1 MNLLTNTNSKIK
13 KTAKLNGVR
22 LYEFNLPAV
31 YSCPY
36 ADICK
41 EICYADKGTFKYPN
55 VQAKYNS
62 NYELTKDTGLF
73 IESIQKELIK
83 KRVEFVRIH
92 SSGDFY
98 SLKYLRSWIT
108 IAKNNSNI
116 IFYGYTKSV
125 PFFKSVTLPHNF
137 IFCFSTGGKM
147 DHLIKDT
154 DKKAVIFDTKEEL
167 KKARFIDCSINDL
180 KMIATNRIGLIKH

>member
-13 KTAKLNGVR
+13 KTAKLNNVR

-31 YSCPY
+31 STCPW

-41 EICYADKGTFKYPN
+41 DICYADKGTFKYPN
-55 VQAKYNS
+55 VQAKYHF
-62 NYELTKDTGLF
+62 NYKLTKNPTAF
-73 IESIQKELIK
+73 KKQIQKELIK

-98 SLKYLRSWIT
+98 NMKYLKSWVEV
-108 IAKNNSNI
+108 ALNNPGI

-125 PFFKSVTLPHNF
+125 PLLKAIELPSNF
-137 IFCFSTGGKM
+137 VFCFSTGGKQ
-147 DHLIKDT
+147 DHNIAPT
-154 DKKAVIFDTKEEL
+154 DKRAVIFDTKEEL
-167 KKARFIDCSINDL
+167 KKARFIDCSVNDM
-180 KMIATNRIGLIKH
+180 KMITANRIGLIKH